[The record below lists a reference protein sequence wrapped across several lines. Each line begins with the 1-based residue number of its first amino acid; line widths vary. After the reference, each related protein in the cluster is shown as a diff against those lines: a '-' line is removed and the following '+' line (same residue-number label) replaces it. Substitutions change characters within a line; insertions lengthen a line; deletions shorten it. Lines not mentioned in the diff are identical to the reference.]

1 MLCCRRAAAGGGR
14 HVLVAVTGASGGIG
28 RWVVQELRAAGH
40 PVLPLDRRAASA
52 SGRGPTP
59 PEDVRILDIEDAPA
73 VIAALEGVDAIVHL
87 AAIPGHRTPEWT
99 VFDPNLAT
107 TYHVLEAVRAHGIG
121 RLVMASSIWAYGYNP
136 PAETRLPRLV
146 PLSEEFTHPTLNGYG
161 LSKRL
166 LEHAGAECAAVTGC
180 QVVCMRFP
188 WVVHPH
194 RYPGAGA
201 TWTQDDGDLSL
212 RAELWSYVDVRDV
225 AAACR
230 LALEKDGLGFEA
242 LNIGA
247 ADTRSAVPSETLVR
261 RYLPGT
267 ELVRPVAGREALYS
281 IERARAVLGYAP
293 VHGWRPERAPEQ
305 V

>member
-1 MLCCRRAAAGGGR
+1 MY
-14 HVLVAVTGASGGIG
+14 VAVTGASGGIG
-28 RWVVQELRAAGH
+28 RWVVRELRASGH
-40 PVLPLDRRAASA
+40 RVLPLDRRAAEAA
-52 SGRGPTP
+52 SGRGLAP
-59 PEDVRILDIEDAPA
+59 PEDVRVLDVEDAAA
-73 VIAALEGVDAIVHL
+73 VVAALEGVDAIVHL

-107 TYHVLEAVRAHGIG
+107 TYHVVEAVRVHGVR

-136 PAETRLPRLV
+136 PAETRLPRQV
-146 PLSEEFTHPTLNGYG
+146 PLTEDLIHPTLNGYG

-166 LEHAGAECAAVTGC
+166 LEHVGSECTAVTGC
-180 QVVCMRFP
+180 QVVCMRYP

-194 RYPGAGA
+194 RYPLPGTA
-201 TWTQDDGDLSL
+201 WPQDDGELSL

-230 LALEKDGLGFEA
+230 LAVEADGRGFRA

-247 ADTRSAVPSETLVR
+247 ADTRSSVPSETLVR

-267 ELVRPVAGREALYS
+267 ELVRPVEGHEALYS

-293 VHGWRPERAPEQ
+293 AHSWREGPPTGQ
-305 V
+305 G